1 MTIDEK
7 SKKMYDSTRLLNLSK
22 EFCMSDT
29 GNVAGCVTGAAACT
43 VLPNTSNSILLV
55 VAWVALVASLAVL
68 TSFVATR
75 LFKKIG

>member
-1 MTIDEK
+1 
-7 SKKMYDSTRLLNLSK
+7 
-22 EFCMSDT
+22 MSDT
-29 GNVAGCVTGAAACT
+29 GNVAGCVSGAAACT

-55 VAWVALVASLAVL
+55 VAWVALAASLAVL